1 LKKGGVILLSI
12 VAGILIAAAVGG
24 ILYIRQFAP
33 KYSWSVKLR
42 HTEDQPYDTKLLHTL
57 LKESYGKKKFIT
69 VDNNLKTTIDT
80 AKSRVLLFI
89 IGKMACYDSLTLKS
103 LQEFMRRGNSICIA
117 SESPQTALFSDLLY
131 FNKKEKV
138 IQSINKPF
146 VHPRFLTDTSSTF
159 SFHFQ
164 VLKDTVKY
172 AWKYLAKNSIINWK
186 FNHPVTYL
194 SYLDEEYINFFKV
207 GYEKGTLYV
216 YTTPVLLTN
225 FYLSKK
231 EGYEYVNRF
240 FKEMGNPEKIIWDNS
255 SVVFS
260 NSLADTSD
268 CATTQGYGGSG
279 GRSFN
284 KDNLLEFIL
293 SKKELRW
300 AWYLSILGV
309 FLFFVFRLK
318 REQKPLAVLNP
329 DNNASVEYAKAV
341 GLLYYKTS
349 PHKDLAEH
357 IMKLFYNYIKTRYN
371 INIKEEK
378 QTLINHIVKHS
389 GLDNQTV
396 SDIFNAH
403 LKVKFNPD
411 ADAEQTI
418 KLHAALENFYKNC
431 K

>member
-1 LKKGGVILLSI
+1 MKKGGIIILSI
-12 VAGILIAAAVGG
+12 VAGILIASAVGG

-33 KYSWSVKLR
+33 KYTWNVKLR

-57 LKESYGKKKFIT
+57 LKESYGSKNFVT
-69 VDNNLKTTIDT
+69 VDNNLKATIDT
-80 AKSRVLLFI
+80 AKSGSLLFI
-89 IGKMACYDSLTLKS
+89 IGKMACYDSVALES
-103 LQEFMRRGNSICIA
+103 LQEFMERGNSICIA
-117 SESPQTALFSDLLY
+117 SESPQTELFSELVY
-131 FNKKEKV
+131 FNSKEEI
-138 IQSINKPF
+138 IQSVSKPL
-146 VHPRFLTDTSSTF
+146 VHPRFLTDTSFTF
-159 SFHFQ
+159 NFHFQ

-172 AWKYLAKNSIINWK
+172 AWKYLAKNSIIDWK

-194 SYLDEEYINFFKV
+194 SYLDEEYINFLKV
-207 GYEKGTLYV
+207 GYEKGALYV

-231 EGYEYVNRF
+231 QGYEYANRF

-255 SVVFS
+255 SVIFS
-260 NSLADTSD
+260 GSPTDSSD
-268 CATTQGYGGSG
+268 CATTPGFESSG

-293 SKKELRW
+293 SKRELRW
-300 AWYLSILGV
+300 AWYLSISGV

-318 REQKPLAVLNP
+318 REQKPLVVLNP

-357 IMKLFYNYIKTRYN
+357 MMKLFYNYIKTRYN
-371 INIKEEK
+371 INIKDEK
-378 QTLINHIVKHS
+378 QVLIKHIVLHS
-389 GLDNQTV
+389 GLDTQTV
-396 SDIFNAH
+396 SEIFNAH

-411 ADAEQTI
+411 VDAEQTI
-418 KLHAALENFYKNC
+418 RLHAALDNFYKNC